1 VAELFANVRR
11 NYFRLYFHYMYFN
24 VARIFYLQADN
35 PGKYPG
41 LSAQF
46 SGAGFSD
53 MRFVVE
59 AVPADQFAT
68 WLAST
73 QGTGEKLD
81 VATYG
86 KLGRP
91 GLVDKPVTF
100 GSVAPGVF
108 ESAIRNAIQ

>member
-1 VAELFANVRR
+1 MNSFFVPQLGSQIYAMSGMAT
-11 NYFRLYFHYMYFN
+11 RL
-24 VARIFYLQADN
+24 YLQADK

-59 AVPADQFAT
+59 AVPAEQFAT

-91 GLVDKPVTF
+91 GLVDKPHDLRQRGAGRVRDR
-100 GSVAPGVF
+100 
-108 ESAIRNAIQ
+108 AIRNAIQ

>member
-1 VAELFANVRR
+1 MNSFFVPQLGSQIYAMSGMAT
-11 NYFRLYFHYMYFN
+11 RLH
-24 VARIFYLQADN
+24 LQADK

-59 AVPADQFAT
+59 AVPADQFAA

-73 QGTGEKLD
+73 QGTG
-81 VATYG
+81 
-86 KLGRP
+86 
-91 GLVDKPVTF
+91 
-100 GSVAPGVF
+100 GSSTSRAMDS
-108 ESAIRNAIQ
+108 SAGPASSTSP